1 MVSIRQTTYPDSLP
15 DFRNLG
21 VIARVL
27 VAVNAVALVGVLF
40 AAPDLAQAI
49 DRFPQIA
56 ALVEPLLLACLV
68 VLFVLSPLLA
78 RLPYWT
84 GCAAVM
90 ALVLLVTVML
100 RAGVTAILSEPPA
113 ELGRMLLLAALIG
126 AGLLGYFRLLAR
138 AYSPALA
145 EARLQALQA
154 RIRPHFLFNSLNA
167 VLSLIRKDPRRAERT
182 LEDLSDLF
190 RTLMSD
196 ARQFVRLED
205 EIALLERYAEIEQL
219 RLGERL
225 RFTWELDTAPS
236 DALLPP
242 LVLQPLL
249 ENAVYH
255 GVEPGT
261 GAGEVLVRIVI
272 ADDEAP
278 ARERLK
284 ELLSDIAA
292 ELPTEVVGE
301 ARHGLEAVE
310 RVPASGAQVLLLDIE
325 MPGMGGLEVAR
336 HLAAL
341 EQPPRVVFVTAHD
354 RHAVE
359 AFELNALDY
368 LLKPVRAERLAAA
381 LKKAAAAAAPGREQL
396 ARAAIAAREYLSI
409 VERHRILLVPV
420 RDIVFLR
427 AEQKYVTVRTRSRE
441 HLIEEPLVMLEEEF
455 ASQFVRIHRNCLVA
469 RAAIR
474 GFERAAEGPPDEPHW
489 LVVLDGIVERLPV
502 SRRQWPVLRELVAD
516 KP

>member
-1 MVSIRQTTYPDSLP
+1 MVSIRQTTYPDLLP

-21 VIARVL
+21 IIARVL
-27 VAVNAVALVGVLF
+27 VAVNALALVGALF

-68 VLFVLSPLLA
+68 VLFV
-78 RLPYWT
+78 
-84 GCAAVM
+84 
-90 ALVLLVTVML
+90 TVML
-100 RAGVTAILSEPPA
+100 HAGVTAILSEPPA

-167 VLSLIRKDPRRAERT
+167 VLALIRRDPKRAERS
-182 LEDLSDLF
+182 LEDLADLF

-225 RFTWELDTAPS
+225 RVTWELDAAPS
-236 DALLPP
+236 DALLPA

-261 GAGEVLVRIVI
+261 TAGEVLVRIERRGDRVLARI
-272 ADDEAP
+272 ENPYVEEQQHRAGNRMALENI
-278 ARERLK
+278 RERLA
-284 ELLSDIAA
+284 LFFDA
-292 ELPTEVVGE
+292 E
-301 ARHGLEAVE
+301 ARIETRISDGRYRVE
-310 RVPASGAQVLLLDIE
+310 IEIPYRV
-325 MPGMGGLEVAR
+325 
-336 HLAAL
+336 
-341 EQPPRVVFVTAHD
+341 
-354 RHAVE
+354 
-359 AFELNALDY
+359 
-368 LLKPVRAERLAAA
+368 
-381 LKKAAAAAAPGREQL
+381 
-396 ARAAIAAREYLSI
+396 
-409 VERHRILLVPV
+409 
-420 RDIVFLR
+420 
-427 AEQKYVTVRTRSRE
+427 
-441 HLIEEPLVMLEEEF
+441 
-455 ASQFVRIHRNCLVA
+455 
-469 RAAIR
+469 
-474 GFERAAEGPPDEPHW
+474 
-489 LVVLDGIVERLPV
+489 
-502 SRRQWPVLRELVAD
+502 
-516 KP
+516 